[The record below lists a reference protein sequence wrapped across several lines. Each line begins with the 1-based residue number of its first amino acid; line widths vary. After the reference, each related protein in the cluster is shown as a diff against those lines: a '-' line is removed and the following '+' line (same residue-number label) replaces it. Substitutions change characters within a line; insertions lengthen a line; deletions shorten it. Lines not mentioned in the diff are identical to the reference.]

1 MTPNSVRIKNV
12 LTVSNGAA
20 IFGNVV
26 ISNGQ
31 LIVGGTA
38 INSTSVSEAA
48 NNAYTNAIAFAAN
61 ASNANTGT
69 LAEARLPHRMNQDVR
84 TSDSPT
90 FANMTLSGNLTVSGT
105 RTYVNTTTLDV
116 GDNII
121 TLNADLG
128 AAAPSESAGIE
139 IMRGT
144 SANVQFLWD
153 ETNDRWTTNNQEI
166 AISSIVA
173 NGAASGITTLA
184 AGNTTITG
192 FANVTT
198 TIQGGSSLTIAGAA
212 SGITTL
218 AAGNTTITG
227 FANVSTTLQVGT
239 NTATFG
245 TATFIVANG
254 NFGIANSTPGQKL
267 TVAGIIESTT
277 GGIKFPDGTTQTSA
291 GINTGKSIA
300 MAMIFGG

>member
-192 FANVTT
+192 FANV
-198 TIQGGSSLTIAGAA
+198 
-212 SGITTL
+212 
-218 AAGNTTITG
+218 
-227 FANVSTTLQVGT
+227 STTLQVGT

-267 TVAGIIESTT
+267 TVSGIIESTT
-277 GGIKFPDGTTQTSA
+277 GGIKYPDGTTQTSA